1 MTHVDLQAVRASSPG
16 AAREGPQGLGPEQAA
31 KNREIAKAIRTINEG
46 GGVGPTSELR
56 FSIDRDTG
64 RALIRIV
71 DRVTNEVI
79 AQVPP
84 EATLRTAQILQEL
97 NQGSRN
103 A

>member
-1 MTHVDLQAVRASSPG
+1 MTNVDLQAVRASNPG
-16 AAREGPQGLGPEQAA
+16 AARDVPQGLGPEQAA

-64 RALIRIV
+64 QTLIRIV

-84 EATLRTAQILQEL
+84 EITLHAAQVLQEL
-97 NQGSRN
+97 NQGSKI